1 MARETISDD
10 THGVV
15 YEFAP
20 EMNPVRTVEP
30 GTSLTFET
38 RDSLEGTI
46 QTDDDLLD
54 SIPEEVNA
62 ATGPVAVEGADPGDV
77 LRVEIEDV
85 RLAEDR
91 GRVVTTPGF
100 GLMQDDEDVEAPF
113 TRITPVEEGENYED
127 GRPRVWFGDREI
139 PADPCV
145 GTIGVASADESYTT
159 LVPHDHGGN
168 LDTTDVSAGSVL
180 YLPVFQSGGMLAMGD
195 SKAVMADG
203 EMCGTGA
210 EIATD
215 VDVTLD
221 VIFDPEFDLERPLI
235 DTGDHWKTVASAETL
250 EAASK
255 LAHKDAMQ
263 LLSKE
268 HGYSPT
274 EAHTFGSLVGGLE
287 ISQVVDPLVT
297 VRNAIPSE
305 YVTSPF

>member
-20 EMNPVRTVEP
+20 EMSPVRTVEP
-30 GTSLTFET
+30 DTSLTFET
-38 RDSLEGTI
+38 RDSLNGTI
-46 QTDDDLLD
+46 QSDDDLLEE
-54 SIPEEVNA
+54 IPEEVNA

-127 GRPRVWFGDREI
+127 GRPRVRYGEQEI
-139 PADPCV
+139 PADPCI
-145 GTIGVASADESYTT
+145 GTIGVAPADESYTT

-168 LDTTDVSAGSVL
+168 LDTNDVTTGSVL

-215 VDVTLD
+215 VDVKLD
-221 VIFDPEFDLERPLI
+221 VIFDPDFDLERPLI

-255 LAHKDAMQ
+255 LAHKDAMK

-268 HGYSPT
+268 HDYSPT

-297 VRNAIPSE
+297 ARNAIPSE

>member
-20 EMNPVRTVEP
+20 GMEPVRTVEP
-30 GTSLTFET
+30 DTSLTFET

-46 QTDDDLLD
+46 QSDDDLLD

-100 GLMQDDEDVEAPF
+100 GLMQDDPDVEAPF
-113 TRITPVEEGENYED
+113 TRITPVEDGENYED
-127 GRPRVWFGDREI
+127 GRPRVRYGEQEI

-145 GTIGVASADESYTT
+145 GTIGVAPAEESYTT

-180 YLPVFQSGGMLAMGD
+180 YLPVFQSGAMLAMGD

-215 VDVTLD
+215 VDVKLD
-221 VIFDPEFDLERPLI
+221 VIFDPDFDLERPLI
-235 DTGDHWKTVASAETL
+235 DTGDDWKTVASAETL
-250 EAASK
+250 EEASK
-255 LAHKDAMQ
+255 LAHKDAMK

-268 HGYSPT
+268 HDYSPT

-297 VRNAIPSE
+297 ARNAIPSE